1 MEWGGGN
8 GMGRR
13 KWNGE
18 EEMEWGGEKEMD
30 GMGRRELN
38 EWNGKEGARGM
49 LNGRG
54 AGGNQEEV
62 IRKGRR
68 EWGVIILK
76 ICNYFSI
83 ANHPPL
89 FPLH

>member
-38 EWNGKEGARGM
+38 EWNGK
-49 LNGRG
+49 GRG
-54 AGGNQEEV
+54 KRNVEWE
-62 IRKGRR
+62 RGRR
-68 EWGVIILK
+68 ESGGGDQKGEEGMGSHNIK
-76 ICNYFSI
+76 KM
-83 ANHPPL
+83 
-89 FPLH
+89 